1 MSVAPL
7 HAILR
12 RAHHCVCCCFV
23 LLVAYGKLQ
32 YVLYFI
38 FASLHK
44 GLPSIFIKTMPPASP
59 PGVQN
64 QAWFLGAPVSKL
76 VAVGLV
82 IAHVVIQ
89 SRNKGHYS
97 PPSLDEDIKFYRLFT
112 SKLVFGST
120 GETVLGTLALG
131 MHMRRFEREMG
142 SRKFLLL
149 LLVTNVFTMIL
160 ELTAMLSLDMLDLQY
175 SGPYPILGAMILLYI
190 KYTPR
195 LHPRFVS
202 VLGFAFS
209 EKSLS
214 YFLCAYVVGY
224 QGIFTVVP
232 TVLGMLAAYVFV
244 HVHWDFP
251 NFIVRAF
258 KPLEGICALL
268 VDPPPRV
275 YAPLTQAQNAR
286 GAPRGN
292 DPFAQQQPQRRA
304 VRPPVAAAPPSPP
317 PEEAIEQLT
326 AMGFERQRVLD
337 ALQSTN
343 NNVERAADRLLSGS

>member
-1 MSVAPL
+1 
-7 HAILR
+7 
-12 RAHHCVCCCFV
+12 VCCCCSPHCLEIYHIR
-23 LLVAYGKLQ
+23 LLTRRLA
-32 YVLYFI
+32 LYFQ
-38 FASLHK
+38 K
-44 GLPSIFIKTMPPASP
+44 DVMPPAP
-59 PGVQN
+59 ALGVQN

-76 VAVGLV
+76 VVVGLV

-97 PPSLDEDIKFYRLFT
+97 PPRLDEDMKFYRLFT

-120 GETVLGTLALG
+120 GETVLGTLALS

-149 LLVTNVFTMIL
+149 LLATNVFTMIL
-160 ELTAMLSLDMLDLQY
+160 ELSAMLSFDVLDLQY
-175 SGPYPILGAMILLYI
+175 SGPYPILGAMILLHA

-224 QGIFTVVP
+224 QGIFTVLP
-232 TVLGMLAAYVFV
+232 TILGMLAAYMFV
-244 HVHWDFP
+244 HFHWDFP
-251 NFIVRAF
+251 NFVVSAF
-258 KPLEGICALL
+258 KPLERLCALA

-275 YAPLTQAQNAR
+275 YAPLLQAQNAR
-286 GAPRGN
+286 GARGN

-304 VRPPVAAAPPSPP
+304 VRPVAAAPPPPP

-326 AMGFERQRVLD
+326 AMGFDRERVL
-337 ALQSTN
+337 ASLQSTN